1 MSTSEN
7 TPAVAAHEESEE
19 EISLLDLAIVLAKH
33 KKMVLGFPLAVAVLA
48 IAIALLL
55 PSIYTATTKILPPQQ
70 GQSAASAMMAQLGSL
85 AGLAG
90 GAAGIKNPA
99 DLYVGMLKSRTVA
112 DNLIKRFDLNAVFE
126 SKFQSNTRKA
136 LEAKTAITAG
146 KDGIITIEFDD
157 KDPKRAADIANA
169 YVEELFNLSKTL
181 AVTEAAQRRLFFEK
195 QLEQTRDNL
204 VKAEVSAREAMSQG
218 GLVKVDDQG
227 RALVETTA
235 RLRAQA
241 TVKEVQIGA
250 MRSFATEQNPQ
261 MLAAEQELQ
270 VLKNELAKIEG
281 TANNKGDSVSNDASQ
296 GMKNLGLLRD
306 VKYYETVYEL
316 MAKQYEMAKIDEAK
330 DPSLI
335 QVVDKA
341 VVPDRKSK
349 PKRSLIVL
357 LSALAAGFAAV
368 LWAFVKEGTEK
379 ARQNP
384 ESAERLATF
393 RRYWSWRKG

>member
-1 MSTSEN
+1 MSLSDN
-7 TPAVAAHEESEE
+7 SQAVVAYEDEEGV
-19 EISLLDLAIVLAKH
+19 SLLDLAIVLAKH
-33 KKMVLGFPLAVAVLA
+33 KKIVLGFPFAVAILAVVY
-48 IAIALLL
+48 ALTL
-55 PSIYTATTKILPPQQ
+55 PSIYTATTKILPPQS
-70 GQSAASAMMAQLGSL
+70 QSSASAMLASLGGL
-85 AGLAG
+85 ASLAG
-90 GAAGIKNPA
+90 GAAGIKSPN

-112 DNLIKRFDLNAVFE
+112 DNLIKRFDLNTVFK
-126 SKFQSNTRKA
+126 SKYQSDTRKA
-136 LEAKTAITAG
+136 LESGTAITAG
-146 KDGIITIEFDD
+146 KDGIITIDFDD
-157 KDPKRAADIANA
+157 KDPKRAAEIANA
-169 YVEELFNLSKTL
+169 YVDELFNLTKTL
-181 AVTEAAQRRLFFEK
+181 AITEAAQRRLFFEK

-204 VKAEVSAREAMSQG
+204 VKVESAAREAINEG

-250 MRSFATEQNPQ
+250 MRSYATDQNPQ
-261 MLAAEQELQ
+261 MLAAQQELL
-270 VLKNELAKIEG
+270 VLKNELARMEG
-281 TANNKGDSVSNDASQ
+281 TAGVASGDKFPSTQ

-316 MAKQYEMAKIDEAK
+316 MAKQFEMAKIDEAK
-330 DPSLI
+330 DPSLV

-357 LSALAAGFAAV
+357 SSALAAGFAAV
-368 LWAFVKEGTEK
+368 LWAFIKEGLDK
-379 ARQNP
+379 ARQNS

-393 RRYWSWRKG
+393 RRYWSWRKE